1 MPSTSTLAS
10 VVDLRARQRG
20 GLPTGEPGSD
30 GQPVLPA
37 APPEGRRPEI
47 AGNVFWRAHDGT
59 LVELWRPAPDEP
71 ELRSW
76 YRPFDDM
83 AVRART
89 GRYPRV
95 VPADLVTFVGRVAAT
110 KWWPPLYV
118 YAGALSHQQ
127 LFVASDGQTF
137 TLKVDRSRKLGYRF
151 DRLEVDLAVIRT
163 GLAWYEPPSQRV
175 VVESYADLSYE
186 DDESLPE
193 RWRRG
198 PL

>member
-1 MPSTSTLAS
+1 
-10 VVDLRARQRG
+10 V
-20 GLPTGEPGSD
+20 
-30 GQPVLPA
+30 
-37 APPEGRRPEI
+37 
-47 AGNVFWRAHDGT
+47 AGHIFWRSANGT
-59 LVELWRPAPDEP
+59 LVELWRPPPDEP
-71 ELRSW
+71 ELRAW
-76 YRPFDDM
+76 YRAFDAM

-95 VPADLVTFVGRVAAT
+95 VPADLVTFVGRVEAT

-118 YAGALSHQQ
+118 YAGALAHQQ
-127 LFVASDGQTF
+127 LFVSSDGQTF

-163 GLAWYEPPSQRV
+163 GLAWYEPPTPRV
-175 VVESYADLSYE
+175 VFDPYADLSYE
-186 DDESLPE
+186 DDETLPE